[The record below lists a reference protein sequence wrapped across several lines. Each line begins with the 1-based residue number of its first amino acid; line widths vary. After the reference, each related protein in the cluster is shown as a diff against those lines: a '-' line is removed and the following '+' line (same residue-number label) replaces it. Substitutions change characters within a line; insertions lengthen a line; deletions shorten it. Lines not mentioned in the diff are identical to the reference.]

1 MEEDVLDPS
10 GILRQGLLQLSKSD
24 RVRDLIERAPVSR
37 DVVKRFVAGDS
48 TQDVV
53 RVAGELAL
61 TGRMSTIDN
70 LGEDTLDL
78 DRAQKTRDEYLALL
92 SSLGEAGLAKDGK
105 TEVSLKLSA
114 VGQSL
119 PGDGAK
125 IALDHA
131 REICHA
137 AANVGTT
144 VTLDMEDHT
153 TTDGTLETLRELRQ
167 DFPSVGAV
175 LQAYLYRTEADCRD
189 LAHEGSR
196 VRLCK
201 GTYREPE
208 SVAFQDKAEVDKSY
222 VRCLKVLLEGHG
234 YPMVASHDPRLV
246 EIAGAL
252 AHKHDRAPDSYE
264 YQMLYGIRP
273 EEQKRIADRGDQMR
287 VYLPFGQE
295 WYGYL
300 MRRMAERPANTMVFL
315 RGLATRG

>member
-1 MEEDVLDPS
+1 VLDPS
-10 GILRQGLLQLSKSD
+10 GVLRQGLLQLSRSG

-37 DVVKRFVAGDS
+37 DVVRRFVAGDS
-48 TQDVV
+48 TADAV
-53 RVAGELAL
+53 RAAGELNL
-61 TGRMSTIDN
+61 TGRMCTIDN
-70 LGEDTLDL
+70 LGEDTFDL
-78 DRAQKTRDEYLALL
+78 AQAQTTRDAYLSLL
-92 SSLGEAGLAKDGK
+92 SALGDAGLAQGGK
-105 TEVSLKLSA
+105 AEVSLKLSA
-114 VGQSL
+114 LGQAL

-125 IALDHA
+125 IALEHA
-131 REICHA
+131 REICHG

-153 TTDGTLETLRELRQ
+153 TTDATLETLRELRQ

-201 GTYREPE
+201 GTYKEPE
-208 SVAFQDKAEVDKSY
+208 SVAFQGSREVDKSF
-222 VRCLKVLLEGHG
+222 VRCLKVLMAGQG

-252 AHKHDRAPDSYE
+252 AHKQDRAADTFE

-273 EEQKRIADRGDQMR
+273 EEQKRIADRGDRMR
-287 VYLPFGQE
+287 VYIPYGQE

-300 MRRMAERPANTMVFL
+300 VRRMAERPANTMVFL
-315 RGLATRG
+315 RGLATKG